1 LLVFF
6 GADDQEN
13 SRAPPLFNYMP
24 GNRREEDSG
33 RLILQMVLS
42 AILKNE
48 TKPARR
54 RNTPVDQS
62 LSASALALPRRN
74 MLRVIWSSC
83 GARRQLDAPQR
94 VVAVG
99 GSAGTWSVK
108 CAVKFSHLLRL

>member
-1 LLVFF
+1 LFFTGPRRAGALLVFF

-48 TKPARR
+48 TA
-54 RNTPVDQS
+54 
-62 LSASALALPRRN
+62 
-74 MLRVIWSSC
+74 
-83 GARRQLDAPQR
+83 
-94 VVAVG
+94 
-99 GSAGTWSVK
+99 
-108 CAVKFSHLLRL
+108 